1 MPIAQL
7 SHILAE
13 GCRRWLAATTDA
25 ERSDNESWVREF
37 VDEPLTRAAI
47 EALLAD

>member
-13 GCRRWLAATTDA
+13 GCRRWLTATTDA
-25 ERSDNESWVREF
+25 ERSDNEGWVREF
-37 VDEPLTRAAI
+37 VDQPLTRAVI